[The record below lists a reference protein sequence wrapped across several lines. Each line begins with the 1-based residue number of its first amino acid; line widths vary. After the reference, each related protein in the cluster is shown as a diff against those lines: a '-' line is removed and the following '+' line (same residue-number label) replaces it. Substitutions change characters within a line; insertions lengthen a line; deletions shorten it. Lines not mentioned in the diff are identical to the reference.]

1 MLLCDS
7 GVDVS
12 SSLLL
17 ASAILMA
24 VREQLFHSSRC
35 LNFRNRLSWPAGRNL
50 QKCRK
55 VRFEPDLIIDGVTK
69 ALLAAQISLCC
80 LNRVVSQ
87 QKLDLLPFTTCLVA
101 KTGTSPSE
109 VMRRERR
116 NLTVLCFFLRHAPN
130 GLGAEADAPDSAS
143 LVDLDR

>member
-35 LNFRNRLSWPAGRNL
+35 LNFRNRLTILLGNGDGTLQMPIYHTVAIPANSIAVGDFNNDN
-50 QKCRK
+50 K
-55 VRFEPDLIIDGVTK
+55 PDIAVIGNT
-69 ALLAAQISLCC
+69 
-80 LNRVVSQ
+80 NNNGTNTVSI
-87 QKLDLLPFTTCLVA
+87 LTNPGASFTEHSFTAPTYFTANGFGADADFVQYLVA
-101 KTGTSPSE
+101 GD
-109 VMRRERR
+109 
-116 NLTVLCFFLRHAPN
+116 FN
-130 GLGAEADAPDSAS
+130 GDGRI
-143 LVDLDR
+143 DLAYV

>member
-35 LNFRNRLSWPAGRNL
+35 LNFRNRLRPLG
-50 QKCRK
+50 
-55 VRFEPDLIIDGVTK
+55 T
-69 ALLAAQISLCC
+69 AQAVCES
-80 LNRVVSQ
+80 
-87 QKLDLLPFTTCLVA
+87 KLDVNRRAQDQPRRKKSLFDRLLVKCDGGHLSVHGVVCA
-101 KTGTSPSE
+101 SPI
-109 VMRRERR
+109 
-116 NLTVLCFFLRHAPN
+116 L
-130 GLGAEADAPDSAS
+130 DARPQSW
-143 LVDLDR
+143 R

>member
-35 LNFRNRLSWPAGRNL
+35 LNFRNRLRYESLAKRISDASADIAGFFEWEGDIRGLPIDNL
-50 QKCRK
+50 YERK
-55 VRFEPDLIIDGVTK
+55 SRLYGY
-69 ALLAAQISLCC
+69 LANLGYGAP
-80 LNRVVSQ
+80 RAH
-87 QKLDLLPFTTCLVA
+87 DR
-101 KTGTSPSE
+101 SE
-109 VMRRERR
+109 ERR
-116 NLTVLCFFLRHAPN
+116 V
-130 GLGAEADAPDSAS
+130 
-143 LVDLDR
+143 